1 MTAQQT
7 APQPHSPSSRRALLV
22 IDPQNDFVDP
32 AGALY
37 VRGAERDAEALA
49 RLIDAPNAHI
59 SDLVVSL
66 DSHHRVD
73 ISHPLWFRDAAG
85 RAPDPFTV
93 VTSDDLRAGR
103 WRALEGAQ
111 ERTLAYLEALEREAR
126 YPHVIWPE
134 HCLTGGG
141 GQAMFPLVFEAAQG
155 WAARAS
161 AERPRQIMFV
171 TKGESPWTEHFSA
184 VRAEVPDPH
193 DPHTHVRRDLI
204 ARLTDADEVWV
215 AGWARSHCVANTVRD
230 LVRFGGEALARKMTL
245 ITDAT
250 SDVPGFEE
258 AGARFVE
265 EARAAGVRLA
275 GSGSLL
281 GAGA

>member
-1 MTAQQT
+1 MH
-7 APQPHSPSSRRALLV
+7 APPAPRRALLV

-49 RLIDAPNAHI
+49 RLIDSPRARL

-66 DSHHRVD
+66 DSHHRLDV
-73 ISHPLWFRDAAG
+73 SHPLWFRDAAG
-85 RAPDPFTV
+85 RPPAPFTV
-93 VTSDDLRAGR
+93 ITGDDLRAGR

-111 ERTLAYLEALEREAR
+111 ERTGAYLEALERAGR

-134 HCLTGGG
+134 HCLTGGA
-141 GQAMFPLVFEAAQG
+141 GQAMFSALFEAAQG

-161 AERPRQIMFV
+161 EERPRHILFV
-171 TKGESPWTEHFSA
+171 TKGENPWTEHFSA
-184 VRAEVPDPH
+184 VQAEVPDPH
-193 DPHTHVRRDLI
+193 DPHTQPRRDLLD
-204 ARLTDADEVWV
+204 RLMGADEVWV

-230 LVRFGGEALARKMTL
+230 LVRLGGEGLARKLTL
-245 ITDAT
+245 VTDAT

-258 AGARFVE
+258 AGARFVA

-275 GSGSLL
+275 DSAQLL
-281 GAGA
+281 GEGP